1 MVEKGRG
8 FYMQEHFKDMSKVQ
22 EILLEA
28 QTGLWVMEMDE
39 GRPPRMY
46 ADQAMLAL
54 LGIEDELSPEACY
67 SHWYCRIEQA
77 YLPLVEDSM
86 VKIISDNRAE
96 VKYPWQHPLWGRIFI
111 RCGGV
116 RDRNYTQG
124 ICIRGYHQNIT
135 HTVSLE
141 QEHHAVIQSLST
153 NYSGILLCNL
163 QDKSYKVIKLPEY
176 AQDFT
181 AGIEDYETLVHHFI
195 TEWVAEEYQAPIRA
209 FVESAGIQAHLAQSE
224 ERQEL
229 LYRNSVGDWRR
240 VVLMPSQQYTSE
252 QPWVILAIDEQNG
265 EIEKRLEDAAAQIAM
280 SQTYKLVISVDLMLS
295 GYNCIHYS
303 GGSLELSHRGRFD
316 DFYAQFAA
324 GMPSEDQAEFA
335 RIYQVEQYQAGGY
348 LEGTLRRRDN
358 AGVLHYYQYYAALV
372 KQEYEERILLTL
384 RDTDDKWQE
393 RVRDKVLSNLC
404 QCYYSIYLF
413 DLEQDHQEAI
423 WQEETVVQ
431 SQAFPKGA
439 LSIYYEKFVQTYVYA
454 EDQDKMRQIGS
465 PEFLRARLSLE
476 QPAFDVDFRRVYP
489 DHIGW
494 VRARFSLAEIL
505 DGKVT
510 KVVFANMD
518 IDEQK
523 RKELAEEEQKRLYVE
538 SKNIIQ
544 GLSSS
549 YHSVLYVDLP
559 AGTYKA
565 FRLRLDAEH
574 YLKDEEFY
582 SELLESY
589 RDKLIHPQ
597 DQERF
602 AQEMALESIRQQF
615 KQGETSYSR
624 EYQRDYGG
632 YYGWMRIHIILA
644 ESQNGEPVKFIIAA
658 HNVEAEKEQ
667 EEQNRNDLLAAYEA
681 AKTANEAKSSFLA
694 QMSHDIRTP
703 INAIVGMAAIASQHI
718 DDRERLQDCLRKI
731 DDSSKH
737 LMALIGDIL
746 DMSKIEK
753 GKLELAEV
761 PFSVRELLRE
771 LQSIIRQEV
780 EDKAQE
786 ITIAADDLVHDQLI
800 GDINR
805 IRQMLLNLL
814 TNAVKYT
821 PSGGHI
827 LLGVQEIPART
838 SDTGCFLFTVEDDG
852 IGMSPE
858 FIERVFQPFARA
870 DEVIAQ
876 HVPGTG
882 LGMSIAQGIIA
893 TMQGDIQVESEPGRG
908 SRITVTLYLQIA
920 DVQADAQNLASS
932 SDDPVQTARETLNG
946 VHVLLAEDNPLNME
960 IAQTMLEEAGLRVD
974 GAANGQAA
982 LDKFTAS
989 APGTYDVI
997 LMDLQMPILDGY
1009 GAAREIRASAH
1020 PQAETIP
1027 IIALTAN
1034 AFAEDMAKALLAGM
1048 NDHASKPIDFPRLLA
1063 LMARYVQK

>member
-1 MVEKGRG
+1 
-8 FYMQEHFKDMSKVQ
+8 MSKVQ

-28 QTGLWVMEMDE
+28 QTGLWVIEMEE

-46 ADQAMLAL
+46 ADLAMQKL
-54 LGIEDELSPEACY
+54 LGVGEDISPEARY
-67 SHWYCRIEQA
+67 EHWYSRIDEA
-77 YLPLVEDSM
+77 YRPLVEESV

-96 VKYPWQHPLWGRIFI
+96 VTYPWQHPSWGRIFI

-124 ICIRGYHQNIT
+124 VCIRGYHQNIT
-135 HTVSLE
+135 DTVSLE
-141 QEHHAVIQSLST
+141 QEHQAVIQSLSAS
-153 NYSGILLCNL
+153 YSGILLCNL
-163 QDKSYKVIKLPEY
+163 QDKSYKTIKLPEY
-176 AQDFT
+176 TENLKAEF
-181 AGIEDYETLVHHFI
+181 ADYDAFVGEFVRA
-195 TEWVAEEYQAPIRA
+195 WVAGEYQETMLTLLEAA
-209 FVESAGIQAHLAQSE
+209 EIQQKLAQGAQ
-224 ERQEL
+224 RQEL
-229 LYRNSVGDWRR
+229 MYRNPHGDWRR
-240 VVLMPSQQYTSE
+240 IVLVPSEQYTPE
-252 QPWVILAIDEQNG
+252 QPWIILAVDEQNS
-265 EIEKRLEDAAAQIAM
+265 EIEKRLEKAGAQIAIA
-280 SQTYKLVISVDLMLS
+280 QTYKLVISVDLMLTE
-295 GYNCIHYS
+295 YYCIHYS
-303 GGSLELSHRGRFD
+303 GGMLDLAQQGCFA
-316 DFYAQFAA
+316 DFYAQTAVN
-324 GMPSEDQAEFA
+324 MPHEDQDEFE
-335 RIYQVEQYQAGGY
+335 RIYALEQYQAGGY
-348 LEGTLRRRDN
+348 REGMLRRYDD

-372 KQEYEERILLTL
+372 KQEHEERILVTL
-384 RDTDDKWQE
+384 RDADDKWQE
-393 RVRDKVLSNLC
+393 RIRDEALSNLC
-404 QCYYSIYLF
+404 QCYYAIHLF
-413 DLEQDHQEAI
+413 DLEHGVQEAV
-423 WQEETVVQ
+423 WQEEAATET
-431 SQAFPKGA
+431 ADLAKGE
-439 LSIYYEKFVQTYVYA
+439 LTSYYDKFVQDQVYA
-454 EDQDKMRQIGS
+454 DDQDKMRRIASAEVLKEQ
-465 PEFLRARLSLE
+465 LSLE

-494 VRARFSLAEIL
+494 VRARFSLSEIVN
-505 DGKVT
+505 GEVT
-510 KVVFANMD
+510 KVVFASMD

-523 RKELAEEEQKRLYVE
+523 RKELAEEEQKRLFVE
-538 SKNIIQ
+538 SQNIIQ

-559 AGTYKA
+559 TGTLKP

-574 YLKDEEFY
+574 YLREAAAY
-582 SELLESY
+582 SELLEVY
-589 RDKLIHPQ
+589 KDKLIHPE
-597 DQERF
+597 DQARF
-602 AQEMALESIRQQF
+602 AQEMAIESLRQQI
-615 KQGETSYSR
+615 KKGETSYSR

-632 YYGWMRIHIILA
+632 YYGWMRVHIILA
-644 ESQNGEPVKFIIAA
+644 ESQNGEPIKVILAA

-703 INAIVGMAAIASQHI
+703 INAIIGMAAIAARHI

-771 LQSIIRQEV
+771 LQSIIKPEA
-780 EDKAQE
+780 EAKMQE
-786 ITIAADDLVHDQLI
+786 ITIEASALTHDQLI
-800 GDINR
+800 GDIDH

-827 LLGVQEIPART
+827 LLGVHEIPART

-858 FIERVFQPFARA
+858 FIKRVFQPFARA

-893 TMQGDIQVESEPGRG
+893 TMQGDIQVESELGRG

-920 DVQADAQNLASS
+920 DPQQGVSSEASS
-932 SDDPVQTARETLNG
+932 RQTASQTAIQALNG
-946 VHVLLAEDNPLNME
+946 LRVLLVEDNPLNME
-960 IAQTMLEEAGLRVD
+960 ITQTMLEEAGLAVD
-974 GAANGQAA
+974 SAENGRIA
-982 LDKFTAS
+982 LEKFQAS
-989 APGTYDVI
+989 APGTYDII
-997 LMDLQMPILDGY
+997 LMDLQMPVLDGF
-1009 GAAREIRASAH
+1009 GATREIRASAH

-1063 LMARYVQK
+1063 LIERYGCK